1 MDCSLYKPVDLAIV
15 NSLSNN
21 YIVGRVAF
29 FELNL
34 LIPFLEF
41 SRHQSQAAYE
51 LSFTIFGFKNIY
63 YYK

>member
-15 NSLSNN
+15 NSLCN

-41 SRHQSQAAYE
+41 GRHQSQAAYE
-51 LSFTIFGFKNIY
+51 LRIE
-63 YYK
+63 